1 LLINSSSDD
10 FPGAAFRGDAGGDAY
25 DSEDPVI
32 DSRSS
37 RSSRGDRSAER
48 LQLEER
54 VFSVKK
60 RFLAMYK
67 RAHAGHIGS
76 SLSCAEIL
84 VLLKYAWMRDEDT
97 FVLSKGHAVAALYAL
112 LAEADAIGAH
122 ELDTFYEDATRL
134 PALPPV
140 NTFAEIPFATGSLGH
155 GLSLCAGMAL
165 GATLNRRQQRLFCLT
180 SDGELDEGSTWEA
193 ALFIAHHKLTNVV
206 WLIDR
211 NRIQAI
217 GGTEEVLALE
227 PLDAKLAAF
236 GFHVITADG
245 HDFPSLL
252 GSRDQATQALADA
265 TRGRPVAIICN
276 TIKGHGIRHMQD
288 TVASHYLPMDDAQYS
303 QALDELAIA
312 HTAAVAGARDA
323 G

>member
-1 LLINSSSDD
+1 MT
-10 FPGAAFRGDAGGDAY
+10 
-25 DSEDPVI
+25 
-32 DSRSS
+32 DSRLQP
-37 RSSRGDRSAER
+37 RTEPAKPAAER
-48 LQLEER
+48 VQLEER

-84 VLLKYAWMRDEDT
+84 VFLKFAWMRDEDT

-112 LAEADAIGAH
+112 LAEANAIDPR
-122 ELDTFYEDATRL
+122 ELDSFYGEGTRL

-140 NTFAEIPFATGSLGH
+140 NTHQGDPVRHRQPRAWALALRRDGRWGRCSTGSD
-155 GLSLCAGMAL
+155 
-165 GATLNRRQQRLFCLT
+165 RRFFCLT

-193 ALFIAHHKLTNVV
+193 ALFIAHRKLTNVV

-211 NRIQAI
+211 NRIQGI

-227 PLDAKLAAF
+227 PLDAKLDAF
-236 GFHVITADG
+236 GFHVVAADG
-245 HDFPSLL
+245 HDFASLMAARDGVHARS
-252 GSRDQATQALADA
+252 GSQA
-265 TRGRPVAIICN
+265 RPVAIIAN
-276 TIKGHGIRHMQD
+276 TIKGHGIRYMQD
-288 TVASHYLPMDDAQYS
+288 TVASHYLPMDDAQYE
-303 QALDELAIA
+303 QALEELSMA
-312 HTAAVAGARDA
+312 HAAAVAGARNA